1 MSGFYGRLSNERAL
15 WAGINLCNPAGLH
28 VELRKFE
35 VLYFNMLH
43 CSSVLGSWEIENF
56 LWSRNCSRTNKA
68 RGITWAQ
75 RFLIAEIF
83 FFKRKQH
90 LLSGILSSWSCYS
103 VSSFIFPFPCL
114 VGLGAGG
121 SGGRGSLI
129 APLLTQYT
137 DGRILFHP
145 IVLSI
150 TGMNCWDAK
159 REIVSKRLLGGD
171 RATHVDIQLCT

>member
-1 MSGFYGRLSNERAL
+1 MSGFYGRLLNERAL

-43 CSSVLGSWEIENF
+43 CSSVMGSWEIENF

-75 RFLIAEIF
+75 RFLIAEMF
-83 FFKRKQH
+83 FFS
-90 LLSGILSSWSCYS
+90 SGNNTCYPVSCLPG
-103 VSSFIFPFPCL
+103 VATLFHPSSFPSPAWW
-114 VGLGAGG
+114 GWGREGAE
-121 SGGRGSLI
+121 GGRSLI

-150 TGMNCWDAK
+150 TGMNC
-159 REIVSKRLLGGD
+159 
-171 RATHVDIQLCT
+171 